1 MFNAGQ
7 MLADNLFDS
16 ILTLFDNLGQ
26 FTSTGVS
33 GPLQI
38 ITFVSLGL
46 FVLGVALCVFFVSR
60 TYESRLLRCVTGF
73 NKYFKKNP
81 YVNED
86 NLVEVNNKFKQVPKT
101 LRYSWQEYML
111 NRDRQPSEYVNSV
124 TCIDQPTRSSAY
136 KNISNTVL
144 LITIMVSVLTMFA
157 NFIVL
162 RGNENLAG
170 EGGQVVAKI
179 GTLSG
184 WFDILLFPLIYL
196 FVGIFIVTVMKLY
209 ESSRYADLYYEFHE
223 FERYLNK
230 ACSTMPSFVDYE
242 VLFTPKEIREAIP
255 VLQEYLEKR
264 ALQEQKEAEEN
275 EMNANHFEN
284 FNFEPVG
291 VESALL
297 LDRAMSEG
305 ERYFNFKRG
314 LTERIN
320 AKEQEMFN
328 YQKKFDEV
336 TKDYERKSQAV
347 RESMASINEQLNA
360 TSVKIEANYL
370 KKKYNEEQQ
379 KQQQL
384 EKDYEYAKVNFT
396 KQQQEMEQDVAQLT
410 AEIKEK
416 KSQVEENMMSE
427 CRNYSNKVWGEINKT
442 LQAQQEPIIKEK
454 EAKAKVLQEE
464 IDKMTLLVADQDA
477 DIKAKQEYIQK
488 LEQDIK
494 VRIAEIEAINNVRD
508 YFNTPEFRQRVS
520 DKKKRRKLGE
530 DVEED
535 VVEQPVENKSNA
547 IADIVTTDNRDD
559 QMKKEENELLEKL
572 REANKAN
579 SEYAEEIE
587 KINERER
594 QEAEQESNP
603 FAAFSNLQNDIE
615 KENQEYLNNQNEL
628 ADSVE
633 NTIKSVE
640 NDEKTAETG
649 EGQPADEAKT
659 EEVEDNPFASIVAE
673 VGEGEEPAPET
684 VEDAET
690 KPEKKKATLEGLLSS
705 AKKLKK

>member
-1 MFNAGQ
+1 MLNAGQ
-7 MLADNLFDS
+7 LLAATLFDS
-16 ILTLFDNLGQ
+16 IVNLLSQMGS
-26 FTSTGVS
+26 FFGIPEYRN
-33 GPLQI
+33 GLQLVMFI
-38 ITFVSLGL
+38 SLGV
-46 FVLGVALCVFFVSR
+46 FVLGIAICLVFISR
-60 TYESRLLRCVTGF
+60 TYESRLFKSVTSF
-73 NKYFKKNP
+73 NRYFKKNP
-81 YVNED
+81 FINED
-86 NLVEVNNKFKQVPKT
+86 NLVEVNNRFKQVPKT

-111 NRDRQPSEYVNSV
+111 NRDRQPSEYINS
-124 TCIDQPTRSSAY
+124 TSCIDQPTRSSAY

-144 LITIMVSVLTMFA
+144 FITIMVAVVTVIANLVCLFAAYEQNALNDAGKNIPFTELTGWLEVL
-157 NFIVL
+157 
-162 RGNENLAG
+162 
-170 EGGQVVAKI
+170 
-179 GTLSG
+179 
-184 WFDILLFPLIYL
+184 LLPLIYL
-196 FVGIFIVTVMKLY
+196 FVGSFVTTFLKLF

-242 VLFTPKEIREAIP
+242 VLFTPREIREAIP

-264 ALQEQKEAEEN
+264 ALQEQKEAEEA

-320 AKEQEMFN
+320 SKETEMFN

-347 RESMASINEQLNA
+347 RENMASINEQLNA

-370 KKKYNEEQQ
+370 KKRYNEEQQ

-384 EKDYEYAKVNFT
+384 EKDYEYAQINFT
-396 KQQQEMEQDVAQLT
+396 KQQQEMEQEVAQLT

-416 KSQVEENMMSE
+416 KAQVEENMMSE
-427 CRNYSNKVWGEINKT
+427 CRNYSNKVWGEINKS

-454 EAKAKVLQEE
+454 EEKARILQEE

-477 DIKAKQEYIQK
+477 DIKAKQEYISK

-520 DKKKRRKLGE
+520 DKKKKRKL
-530 DVEED
+530 EEFEE
-535 VVEQPVENKSNA
+535 EQEEKIEEKKNP
-547 IADIVTTDNRDD
+547 IASILTTDNRDD
-559 QMKKEENELLEKL
+559 KMREEENQLLEKL
-572 REANKAN
+572 REVNKAN
-579 SEYAEEIE
+579 SEYKDEIEAINKRAEE
-587 KINERER
+587 
-594 QEAEQESNP
+594 EAAKEANP
-603 FAAFSNLQNDIE
+603 FAAFTSIQKDIE
-615 KENQEYLNNQNEL
+615 KENQEYINNQKEL
-628 ADSVE
+628 A
-633 NTIKSVE
+633 
-640 NDEKTAETG
+640 
-649 EGQPADEAKT
+649 
-659 EEVEDNPFASIVAE
+659 
-673 VGEGEEPAPET
+673 ET
-684 VEDAET
+684 VENVEAPVEENPEEVVEQPAEET
-690 KPEKKKATLEGLLSS
+690 PTPVEEEPKKKTSLQSLLSS
-705 AKKLKK
+705 AKNLKK